1 MKRKILA
8 TICFVLMLISM
19 MAFTGCGDSGSSSN
33 TSGIT
38 GSGEEKDI

>member
-8 TICFVLMLISM
+8 AICFVLMLVSM
-19 MAFTGCGDSGSSSN
+19 MAFTGCGGNGSSNN

-38 GSGEEKDI
+38 GSGE